1 MVVML
6 PTPHGAYSRKE
17 QSEREGEVGKSG
29 RNTTRFL
36 RRENGASPQNAGLP
50 LSLVPWA
57 SHLDVNL
64 PLLPPPPPASLLPQL
79 TPPLHLPQ
87 GGLVLASFTCLLRC
101 SEPSSAN
108 GDAVIRRV

>member
-6 PTPHGAYSRKE
+6 PTPHGAYSGKE
-17 QSEREGEVGKSG
+17 QSEREGEVGESG

-36 RRENGASPQNAGLP
+36 RRESGASPPNAGLP

-64 PLLPPPPPASLLPQL
+64 PLLPPQDLGSD
-79 TPPLHLPQ
+79 
-87 GGLVLASFTCLLRC
+87 LR
-101 SEPSSAN
+101 SKSK
-108 GDAVIRRV
+108 GVIRWSFD

>member
-6 PTPHGAYSRKE
+6 PTPHGAYSGKE
-17 QSEREGEVGKSG
+17 QSEREGEVGESG

-36 RRENGASPQNAGLP
+36 RRESGASPPNAGLP

-64 PLLPPPPPASLLPQL
+64 PLLPPLPPASLLPQL
-79 TPPLHLPQ
+79 PPHSIFPREDLCSLPS
-87 GGLVLASFTCLLRC
+87 LVC
-101 SEPSSAN
+101 SGVQNHPQPM
-108 GDAVIRRV
+108 GMQ

>member
-6 PTPHGAYSRKE
+6 PTPHGAYSGKE
-17 QSEREGEVGKSG
+17 QSEREGEVGESG

-36 RRENGASPQNAGLP
+36 RRESGASPPNAGLP

-64 PLLPPPPPASLLPQL
+64 PLLPPQDLGSD
-79 TPPLHLPQ
+79 
-87 GGLVLASFTCLLRC
+87 LR
-101 SEPSSAN
+101 SKSN
-108 GDAVIRRV
+108 GVIRWSFD